1 MKIYIDVL
9 MLTNAIIAMVLVRCT
24 ARLTHERL
32 RLRREIEAGAAGA
45 LFSLLAAL
53 KSTDFFTAL
62 LITLGKGA
70 AMLAITAVAFRPKSA
85 RSLLR
90 RAALYLMFELV
101 FGGACLMIVGLTGR
115 RVLCIRNYVVYF
127 DISLLQLAVCCGGV
141 YLIAVTA
148 DTLRKR
154 RSETIGRYRAVF
166 RMGNFVKELP
176 AFSDTGNLLRDSFTG
191 APVMIFRSDELYR
204 RFDLD
209 RPEHLYFY
217 GFHPV
222 PYDTINGCGL
232 ISVTSRANISI
243 KTENGLEPVECC
255 AGILPSAGKKDHA
268 IFDPIILS

>member
-32 RLRREIEAGAAGA
+32 RLRRELSAGAAGA
-45 LFSLLAAL
+45 VFSLLAAL
-53 KSTDFFTAL
+53 SSTGFFTAL

-70 AMLAITAVAFRPKSA
+70 AMLVITAAAFRPKSA
-85 RSLLR
+85 RALFR
-90 RAALYLMFELV
+90 RAAVYLIFELG

-127 DISLLQLAVCCGGV
+127 DISLLQLAVCCAAV

-148 DTLRKR
+148 DTLRRR
-154 RSETIGRYRAVF
+154 RSENIGRYRAVF

-209 RPEHLYFY
+209 CPEHLYFY

-232 ISVTSRANISI
+232 ISVTSRADISI
-243 KTENGLEPVECC
+243 KTESGLEQVECC
-255 AGILPSAGKKDHA
+255 AGILPSAGRKDHA
-268 IFDPIILS
+268 IFDPIILE